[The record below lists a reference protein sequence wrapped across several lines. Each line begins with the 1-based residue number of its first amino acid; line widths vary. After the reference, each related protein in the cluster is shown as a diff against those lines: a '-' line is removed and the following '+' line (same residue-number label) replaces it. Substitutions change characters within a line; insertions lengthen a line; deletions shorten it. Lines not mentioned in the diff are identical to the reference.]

1 MGGVLQNDRLS
12 MSGQNST
19 ITGEP
24 SQRNLLILLFA
35 GFVLSGIAT
44 VIVGPMLPVFIRRW
58 SLNDSQAGLFST
70 VQFMAAWV
78 GTLASSAIASWRGYR
93 PALVLGYALMGGGL
107 AFLNADTH
115 ILALAATATFGFGYG
130 LLTAGTN
137 LLVAELGGVRS
148 ASLVSL
154 LNFMWGVGAMTC
166 PLLIA
171 FALKHNRISLTLLG
185 CAAFGVVMVIGLL
198 FASFGADERPHE
210 AKGAETAGTGPA
222 FHVGLA
228 LASLFFI
235 YVAMENGIGIWAAEF
250 SKRLANG
257 ITGLTTLAPTF
268 FYGGL
273 TLGRASA
280 PLALHRV
287 KERTLVVGALALAVA
302 GNTLLIVS
310 PGLHVAIA
318 AVFVAGLGCASIYP
332 IYIAW
337 LARWYG
343 ARAKK
348 IGGVLFALASLGGSL
363 GPWLVGS
370 VSQFSGSLR
379 IGLLVPLLSA
389 LIMIGLVQL
398 LRKQTTA

>member
-1 MGGVLQNDRLS
+1 MNE
-12 MSGQNST
+12 QNSE
-19 ITGEP
+19 ITAWQ
-24 SQRNLLILLFA
+24 SHRNLLVLLFA

-44 VIVGPMLPVFIRRW
+44 VVIGPMLPVFIRRW

-70 VQFMAAWV
+70 VQFMAAWI

-93 PALVLGYALMGGGL
+93 PALVLGYALMGSGL
-107 AFLNADTH
+107 ALLNANTH
-115 ILALAATATFGFGYG
+115 ILALAATATFGIGYG

-166 PLLIA
+166 PVLIA
-171 FALKHNRISLTLLG
+171 FALKHNQINFILLG
-185 CAAFGVVMVIGLL
+185 CAAFGVVMVVGLL

-210 AKGAETAGTGPA
+210 AKVAETASVGLR
-222 FHVGLA
+222 FHVALA
-228 LASLFFI
+228 LAFLFFI
-235 YVAMENGIGIWAAEF
+235 YVSMENGIGFWVAEF

-280 PLALHRV
+280 PLALRHV
-287 KERTLVVGALALAVA
+287 KERTLVLGALALAAA
-302 GNTLLIVS
+302 GDTLLTVS
-310 PGLHVAIA
+310 PGLSMAIV
-318 AVFVAGLGCASIYP
+318 AVFLAGLGCAAVYP

-337 LARWYG
+337 LSRWYG

-348 IGGVLFALASLGGSL
+348 IGGVLFALASLGGSV
-363 GPWLVGS
+363 GAWLVGT

-379 IGLLVPLLSA
+379 IGLLVPLVSA

-398 LRKQTTA
+398 LGKQTTA

>member
-1 MGGVLQNDRLS
+1 
-12 MSGQNST
+12 MSEQNSA
-19 ITGEP
+19 ISG
-24 SQRNLLILLFA
+24 SQGHRNLLALLFA

-70 VQFMAAWV
+70 VQFMAAWI

-93 PALVLGYALMGGGL
+93 PALVLGYALMGSGL

-171 FALKHNRISLTLLG
+171 FALKHDRIDLTLWG
-185 CAAFGVVMVIGLL
+185 CGAFGVVMVVGLF

-210 AKGAETAGTGPA
+210 AKAVETSGAGPA
-222 FHVGLA
+222 FHVVLV
-228 LASLFFI
+228 LASLFII
-235 YVAMENGIGIWAAEF
+235 YVSMENGIGFWTAEF

-280 PLALHRV
+280 PLALRHL
-287 KERTLVVGALALAVA
+287 KERTLVLGALALAAA
-302 GNTLLIVS
+302 GNALLVVA
-310 PGLHVAIA
+310 PALNVAIA
-318 AVFVAGLGCASIYP
+318 AVFLAGLGCAAVYP

-337 LARWYG
+337 LSRWYG

-348 IGGVLFALASLGGSL
+348 IGGVLFALASLGGSV
-363 GPWLVGS
+363 GAWLVGT

-379 IGLLVPLLSA
+379 IGLLVPMVSA

-398 LRKQTTA
+398 LRKQTAA

>member
-1 MGGVLQNDRLS
+1 

-70 VQFMAAWV
+70 VQFMAAWI

-171 FALKHNRISLTLLG
+171 FALKHNRISLTLWG

-210 AKGAETAGTGPA
+210 AKGAETAGAGPA

-257 ITGLTTLAPTF
+257 ITDLTTLAPTF

-273 TLGRASA
+273 TLGRACA

-287 KERTLVVGALALAVA
+287 KERTLVLGALALAVA

-310 PGLHVAIA
+310 PGLYVAIA

-348 IGGVLFALASLGGSL
+348 IGGILFALASLGGSL

-379 IGLLVPLLSA
+379 IGLLVPLFSA
-389 LIMIGLVQL
+389 LIMISLVQL
-398 LRKQTTA
+398 LRRQTAA

>member
-1 MGGVLQNDRLS
+1 MSEQNAVVKGTD
-12 MSGQNST
+12 GN
-19 ITGEP
+19 
-24 SQRNLLILLFA
+24 RNLLVLLFA

-70 VQFMAAWV
+70 VQFMAAWI

-107 AFLNADTH
+107 AILNADTR

-148 ASLVSL
+148 ASLVNL

-210 AKGAETAGTGPA
+210 ANVAETTGAGPA
-222 FHVGLA
+222 FHVALA

-280 PLALHRV
+280 PLALRRL
-287 KERTLVVGALALAVA
+287 KERTLVLGALALAAA
-302 GNTLLIVS
+302 GDALLIVS
-310 PGLHVAIA
+310 PGLYVAIA
-318 AVFVAGLGCASIYP
+318 AVFFAGLGCASVYP

-343 ARAKK
+343 VRAKK
-348 IGGVLFALASLGGSL
+348 IGGVLFALASLGGSV
-363 GPWLVGS
+363 GPWLVGT
-370 VSQFSGSLR
+370 VSQFSRSLR
-379 IGLLVPLLSA
+379 IGLLVPLA
-389 LIMIGLVQL
+389 CAVILIFLTLL
-398 LRKQTTA
+398 LRRQTTA

>member
-1 MGGVLQNDRLS
+1 
-12 MSGQNST
+12 MSEQNSVV
-19 ITGEP
+19 TGAP
-24 SQRNLLILLFA
+24 SNRNLLVLLFA

-70 VQFMAAWV
+70 VQFIAAWI

-107 AFLNADTH
+107 AFLDADTH

-154 LNFMWGVGAMTC
+154 LNFMWGLGAMTC

-171 FALKHNRISLTLLG
+171 FALKHNQITLTLLG

-210 AKGAETAGTGPA
+210 ARVDETAAAGPA
-222 FHVGLA
+222 FQVALTLA
-228 LASLFFI
+228 FLFFI
-235 YVAMENGIGIWAAEF
+235 YVSMENGIGFWAAEF

-257 ITGLTTLAPTF
+257 ITGLTTLSPTF

-280 PLALHRV
+280 PLALRRL
-287 KERTLVVGALALAVA
+287 KERTLVLGALALAA
-302 GNTLLIVS
+302 TGDALLIVS
-310 PGLHVAIA
+310 PGLYAAIA
-318 AVFVAGLGCASIYP
+318 AVFFAGLGCAAVYP

-337 LARWYG
+337 LSRWYG

-348 IGGVLFALASLGGSL
+348 IGGVLFALASLGGSV
-363 GPWLVGS
+363 GAWLVGT

-379 IGLLVPLLSA
+379 IGLLVPLISA
-389 LIMIGLVQL
+389 LIMIGLVL
-398 LRKQTTA
+398 SLRRQTTA

>member
-1 MGGVLQNDRLS
+1 MGGVLQNDGLP
-12 MSGQNST
+12 MSEQNSA
-19 ITGEP
+19 ITEAGGR
-24 SQRNLLILLFA
+24 RNLFTLLFA
-35 GFVLSGIAT
+35 GFILSGIAT

-58 SLNDSQAGLFST
+58 SLDDSQAGLFST
-70 VQFMAAWV
+70 VQFMAAWI

-93 PALVLGYALMGGGL
+93 PALVLGYALIGGGL
-107 AFLNADTH
+107 VFLNAGTH
-115 ILALAATATFGFGYG
+115 IFALTATATFGFGYG
-130 LLTAGTN
+130 LVTAGTN

-171 FALKHNRISLTLLG
+171 FALEHNRISFTLWG
-185 CAAFGVVMVIGLL
+185 CAAFGFVMVIGLL
-198 FASFGADERPHE
+198 FASFGADESPHKVKIAE
-210 AKGAETAGTGPA
+210 MAGAGPP
-222 FHVGLA
+222 FHVVLA

-250 SKRLANG
+250 AKRLANG

-280 PLALHRV
+280 PLALHRI
-287 KERTLVVGALALAVA
+287 KERTLVLGALALAAA
-302 GNTLLIVS
+302 GNALLIAAPS
-310 PGLHVAIA
+310 LHVAIV
-318 AVFVAGLGCASIYP
+318 AVFVAGLGCASVYP

-337 LARWYG
+337 LSRWYG
-343 ARAKK
+343 ARARK
-348 IGGVLFALASLGGSL
+348 IGGVLFALASLGGSV

-370 VSQFSGSLR
+370 VSQFSASLR

-389 LIMIGLVQL
+389 VIMIGLVLL
-398 LRKQTTA
+398 LRRQTAA

>member
-1 MGGVLQNDRLS
+1 
-12 MSGQNST
+12 MSDQNSA
-19 ITGEP
+19 ITGAQ
-24 SQRNLLILLFA
+24 SQRNLLVLLFA

-70 VQFMAAWV
+70 VQFMAAWI

-137 LLVAELGGVRS
+137 LLVAEIGGLRS

-171 FALKHNRISLTLLG
+171 FALKHNRINLTLLG
-185 CAAFGVVMVIGLL
+185 CAAFGVVMVVGLL
-198 FASFGADERPHE
+198 FASFGTDERPHE
-210 AKGAETAGTGPA
+210 AKVAETAAAGPA
-222 FHVGLA
+222 FRVAFA
-228 LASLFFI
+228 LAFLFII
-235 YVAMENGIGIWAAEF
+235 YVSMENGIGIWAAEF

-257 ITGLTTLAPTF
+257 ITALTTLAPTF

-273 TLGRASA
+273 TIGRAAA
-280 PLALHRV
+280 PLALRHL
-287 KERTLVVGALALAVA
+287 KEKTLVLGALALAAA
-302 GNTLLIVS
+302 GNALLIVS
-310 PGLHVAIA
+310 PGLPVAIT
-318 AVFVAGLGCASIYP
+318 AVFLAGLGCASVYP

-337 LARWYG
+337 LSRWYG

-348 IGGVLFALASLGGSL
+348 IGGVLFALASLGGSA
-363 GPWLVGS
+363 GPWLVGT
-370 VSQFSGSLR
+370 VSQLSGSLR
-379 IGLLVPLLSA
+379 IGLLVPMVSA
-389 LIMIGLVQL
+389 LVMIGLVQL

>member
-1 MGGVLQNDRLS
+1 MGGVLQNDALP
-12 MSGQNST
+12 MSEQNPA
-19 ITGEP
+19 IAEAGGR
-24 SQRNLLILLFA
+24 RNLFTLLFA

-58 SLNDSQAGLFST
+58 SLDDSQAGLFST
-70 VQFMAAWV
+70 VQFMAAWI

-93 PALVLGYALMGGGL
+93 PALVLGYALIGSGL
-107 AFLNADTH
+107 VFLNADTH

-130 LLTAGTN
+130 LVTAGTN
-137 LLVAELGGVRS
+137 LLVAELGGERS

-171 FALKHNRISLTLLG
+171 FALKHNQIGLTLFG
-185 CAAFGVVMVIGLL
+185 CAAFGVVMVIGML
-198 FASFGADERPHE
+198 FVSFGADESPHE
-210 AKGAETAGTGPA
+210 VKAAETAGAGPA
-222 FHVGLA
+222 FHVALA

-250 SKRLANG
+250 AKRLANG

-273 TLGRASA
+273 TLGRATA
-280 PLALHRV
+280 PLALRHL
-287 KERTLVVGALALAVA
+287 KERTLVLGALALAAA
-302 GNTLLIVS
+302 GNTLLIAAPS
-310 PGLHVAIA
+310 LHVAIV
-318 AVFVAGLGCASIYP
+318 AVFVAGLGCASVYP

-337 LARWYG
+337 LSRWYG
-343 ARAKK
+343 ARARK
-348 IGGVLFALASLGGSL
+348 IGGVLFALASLGGSV

-370 VSQFSGSLR
+370 VSQFSASLR

-389 LIMIGLVQL
+389 VIMIGLVLL
-398 LRKQTTA
+398 LRRQTAA

>member
-1 MGGVLQNDRLS
+1 

-348 IGGVLFALASLGGSL
+348 IGGALFALASLGGSL

>member
-1 MGGVLQNDRLS
+1 
-12 MSGQNST
+12 MSEQNSAST
-19 ITGEP
+19 RWQ
-24 SQRNLLILLFA
+24 SHRNLLVLLFA

-70 VQFMAAWV
+70 VQFMAAWI
-78 GTLASSAIASWRGYR
+78 GTLASSAIATWRGYR
-93 PALVLGYALMGGGL
+93 PALVLGYAMMGGGL

-115 ILALAATATFGFGYG
+115 ILALTATATFGFGYG

-171 FALKHNRISLTLLG
+171 FALKHNQISLTLWG
-185 CAAFGVVMVIGLL
+185 CSAFGVVMVVGLL

-210 AKGAETAGTGPA
+210 ARVAETRNAAPA
-222 FHVGLA
+222 FHIGFVLA
-228 LASLFFI
+228 CLFFI
-235 YVAMENGIGIWAAEF
+235 YVSAENGIGIWAAEF
-250 SKRLANG
+250 SRRLANG

-273 TLGRASA
+273 TLGRACA
-280 PLALHRV
+280 PLALRHL
-287 KERTLVVGALALAVA
+287 KEKTLVLGALALTAA
-302 GNTLLIVS
+302 GNTLLIMS
-310 PGLHVAIA
+310 PSLYVAIA
-318 AVFVAGLGCASIYP
+318 AVFLAGLGCASVYP

-337 LARWYG
+337 LSRWYG

-363 GPWLVGS
+363 GPWLVGT
-370 VSQFSGSLR
+370 VSQLSGSLR
-379 IGLLVPLLSA
+379 IGLLVPMISV
-389 LIMIGLVQL
+389 LIMIGLIQL

>member
-1 MGGVLQNDRLS
+1 
-12 MSGQNST
+12 MSEQNSA
-19 ITGEP
+19 ITGAP
-24 SQRNLLILLFA
+24 SHRNLLALLFA

-44 VIVGPMLPVFIRRW
+44 VIVGPMLPLFIRRW

-70 VQFMAAWV
+70 VQFIAAWI

-115 ILALAATATFGFGYG
+115 MLALVATATFGFGYG

-166 PLLIA
+166 PLLVA
-171 FALKHNRISLTLLG
+171 FALKHNRINLTLLG
-185 CAAFGVVMVIGLL
+185 CAAFGVVMVVGLL
-198 FASFGADERPHE
+198 FASFGADEKTHE
-210 AKGAETAGTGPA
+210 AKVAETAGARPA
-222 FHVGLA
+222 FHIALV

-235 YVAMENGIGIWAAEF
+235 YVATENGIGIWAAEF

-280 PLALHRV
+280 PLALHRL
-287 KERTLVVGALALAVA
+287 KERTLVLGALALAAA
-302 GNTLLIVS
+302 GNILLVVS
-310 PGLHVAIA
+310 PGLNVAIV
-318 AVFVAGLGCASIYP
+318 AVFLAGLGCASVYP

-343 ARAKK
+343 AQAKK
-348 IGGVLFALASLGGSL
+348 IGGVLFALASLGGSV

-370 VSQFSGSLR
+370 VSQLSGSLR

-389 LIMIGLVQL
+389 LIMIGLVLL
-398 LRKQTTA
+398 LRRQTAA

>member
-1 MGGVLQNDRLS
+1 MAYVLQNDALP
-12 MSGQNST
+12 MSEQNSG
-19 ITGEP
+19 ITEAGGR
-24 SQRNLLILLFA
+24 RNLFTLLFA
-35 GFVLSGIAT
+35 GFILSGIAT

-58 SLNDSQAGLFST
+58 SLDDSQAGLFST
-70 VQFMAAWV
+70 VQFVAAWI

-93 PALVLGYALMGGGL
+93 PALVLGYALIGGGL
-107 AFLNADTH
+107 AFLNADTR

-171 FALKHNRISLTLLG
+171 FALEHNRISFTLWG

-198 FASFGADERPHE
+198 FASFGADESPHKVKV
-210 AKGAETAGTGPA
+210 AVMAGAGPPLHIA
-222 FHVGLA
+222 FA

-273 TLGRASA
+273 TLGRAA
-280 PLALHRV
+280 ATLALHRM
-287 KERTLVVGALALAVA
+287 KERTLVLGALALAAA
-302 GNTLLIVS
+302 GNALLIAAPS
-310 PGLHVAIA
+310 LNVAIV
-318 AVFVAGLGCASIYP
+318 AVFLAGLGCASVYP

-337 LARWYG
+337 LSRWYG
-343 ARAKK
+343 ARARK
-348 IGGVLFALASLGGSL
+348 IGGVLFALASLGGSV

-370 VSQFSGSLR
+370 VSQFSASLR
-379 IGLLVPLLSA
+379 ID
-389 LIMIGLVQL
+389 
-398 LRKQTTA
+398 RKSVV

>member
-154 LNFMWGVGAMTC
+154 LNFMWGVGAMMC

>member
-1 MGGVLQNDRLS
+1 

-154 LNFMWGVGAMTC
+154 LNFMWGVGAMMC

>member
-1 MGGVLQNDRLS
+1 
-12 MSGQNST
+12 
-19 ITGEP
+19 
-24 SQRNLLILLFA
+24 
-35 GFVLSGIAT
+35 
-44 VIVGPMLPVFIRRW
+44 MLPVFIRRW

-70 VQFMAAWV
+70 VQFMAAWI

-107 AFLNADTH
+107 AILNADTR

-148 ASLVSL
+148 ASLVNL

-185 CAAFGVVMVIGLL
+185 CAAFGVVMVIGVL

-210 AKGAETAGTGPA
+210 ANVAETTGAGPA
-222 FHVGLA
+222 FHVALA

-280 PLALHRV
+280 PLALRRL
-287 KERTLVVGALALAVA
+287 KERTLVLGALALAAA
-302 GNTLLIVS
+302 GDALLIVS
-310 PGLHVAIA
+310 PGLYVAIA
-318 AVFVAGLGCASIYP
+318 AVFFAGLGCASVYP
-332 IYIAW
+332 IYSAW

-343 ARAKK
+343 VRAKK
-348 IGGVLFALASLGGSL
+348 IGGVLFALASLGGSV
-363 GPWLVGS
+363 GPWLVGT
-370 VSQFSGSLR
+370 VSQFSRSLR
-379 IGLLVPLLSA
+379 IGLLVPLA
-389 LIMIGLVQL
+389 CAVILIFLTLL
-398 LRKQTTA
+398 LRRQTTA

>member
-1 MGGVLQNDRLS
+1 MSEQNAVVKGTD
-12 MSGQNST
+12 GN
-19 ITGEP
+19 
-24 SQRNLLILLFA
+24 RNLLVLLFA

-70 VQFMAAWV
+70 VQFMAAWI

-107 AFLNADTH
+107 AILNADTR

-148 ASLVSL
+148 ASLVNL

-210 AKGAETAGTGPA
+210 ANVAETTGAGPA
-222 FHVGLA
+222 FHVALA

-280 PLALHRV
+280 PLALRRL
-287 KERTLVVGALALAVA
+287 KERTLVLGALALAAA
-302 GNTLLIVS
+302 GDALLIVS
-310 PGLHVAIA
+310 PGLYVAIA
-318 AVFVAGLGCASIYP
+318 AVFFAGLGCASVYP

-343 ARAKK
+343 VRAKK
-348 IGGVLFALASLGGSL
+348 IGGVLFALASLGGSV
-363 GPWLVGS
+363 GPWLVGT
-370 VSQFSGSLR
+370 VSQFSRSLR
-379 IGLLVPLLSA
+379 IGLLVPLA
-389 LIMIGLVQL
+389 CAAILIFLTVL
-398 LRKQTTA
+398 LRRQTTA

>member
-1 MGGVLQNDRLS
+1 
-12 MSGQNST
+12 
-19 ITGEP
+19 
-24 SQRNLLILLFA
+24 
-35 GFVLSGIAT
+35 
-44 VIVGPMLPVFIRRW
+44 MLPVFIRRW
-58 SLNDSQAGLFST
+58 FLNDSQAGLFST
-70 VQFMAAWV
+70 VQFIAAWV

-107 AFLNADTH
+107 AFLNADAH

-137 LLVAELGGVRS
+137 LLVAELGGVSS
-148 ASLVSL
+148 ASLLSL

-210 AKGAETAGTGPA
+210 AKAAETAGAGPA
-222 FHVGLA
+222 LQVGLV

-235 YVAMENGIGIWAAEF
+235 YVSTENGIGIWAAEF
-250 SKRLANG
+250 SRRLANG

-273 TLGRASA
+273 TLGRACA
-280 PLALHRV
+280 PLALRHL
-287 KERTLVVGALALAVA
+287 KERTVVLGALALAAA
-302 GNTLLIVS
+302 GNALLIVS
-310 PGLHVAIA
+310 PGLPVAMA
-318 AVFVAGLGCASIYP
+318 AVFFAGLGCASVYP

-337 LARWYG
+337 LSRWYG

-348 IGGVLFALASLGGSL
+348 IGGVLFALASLGGSV

-379 IGLLVPLLSA
+379 IGLLVPLASA
-389 LIMIGLVQL
+389 LIMIGLVQS
-398 LRKQTTA
+398 LRRQTTA

>member
-1 MGGVLQNDRLS
+1 
-12 MSGQNST
+12 MSEQNSAVT
-19 ITGEP
+19 ETGGH
-24 SQRNLLILLFA
+24 RNLLALLFA

-44 VIVGPMLPVFIRRW
+44 VIVGPMVPLFINSW
-58 SLNDSQAGLFST
+58 SLNDSQAGLFSA
-70 VQFMAAWV
+70 VQFMAAWI

-93 PALVLGYALMGGGL
+93 PALALGYALMGGGL

-115 ILALAATATFGFGYG
+115 MLALAATATFGFGYG

-137 LLVAELGGVRS
+137 LLVAELGGMRS

-198 FASFGADERPHE
+198 FTSFGADERPHE
-210 AKGAETAGTGPA
+210 ANIAEAAGAGPA
-222 FHVGLA
+222 LHVTLA

-250 SKRLANG
+250 SRRLANG

-273 TLGRASA
+273 TLRRGGAPPALCPPQEKNPPPCGFCLAAPRQAPPFACSRAS
-280 PLALHRV
+280 L
-287 KERTLVVGALALAVA
+287 
-302 GNTLLIVS
+302 
-310 PGLHVAIA
+310 
-318 AVFVAGLGCASIYP
+318 
-332 IYIAW
+332 
-337 LARWYG
+337 
-343 ARAKK
+343 
-348 IGGVLFALASLGGSL
+348 
-363 GPWLVGS
+363 
-370 VSQFSGSLR
+370 
-379 IGLLVPLLSA
+379 
-389 LIMIGLVQL
+389 
-398 LRKQTTA
+398 

>member
-1 MGGVLQNDRLS
+1 MIQPTPADAQVQGH
-12 MSGQNST
+12 
-19 ITGEP
+19 
-24 SQRNLLILLFA
+24 RNLFTLLFA

-44 VIVGPMLPVFIRRW
+44 VVVGPMLPVFIRRW

-93 PALVLGYALMGGGL
+93 PALVLGYALMGSGL
-107 AFLNADTH
+107 AFLNSDTH

-166 PLLIA
+166 PLLVA
-171 FALKHNRISLTLLG
+171 FALRHNRISLMLLG

-198 FASFGADERPHE
+198 FTSFGADERPHE
-210 AKGAETAGTGPA
+210 AKAAESASAGPA
-222 FHVGLA
+222 FHVTLA

-280 PLALHRV
+280 PLALRRL
-287 KERTLVVGALALAVA
+287 KERTLVLGALGLAAA
-302 GNTLLIVS
+302 GNTLLIAS
-310 PGLHVAIA
+310 PGLYVAIV
-318 AVFVAGLGCASIYP
+318 AVFVAGLGCASVYP

-348 IGGVLFALASLGGSL
+348 IGGVLFALASLGGSV

-370 VSQFSGSLR
+370 VSQFSASLR
-379 IGLLVPLLSA
+379 IGLLVPLFSA
-389 LIMIGLVQL
+389 LIMIGLVL
-398 LRKQTTA
+398 LLGRRTAA

>member
-1 MGGVLQNDRLS
+1 MDQRNAANAANGGH
-12 MSGQNST
+12 G
-19 ITGEP
+19 
-24 SQRNLLILLFA
+24 NLLILLFA

-70 VQFMAAWV
+70 VQFLAAWI
-78 GTLASSAIASWRGYR
+78 GTLASSVIASWRGYR

-171 FALKHNRISLTLLG
+171 FALKHNRITFTLFG
-185 CAAFGVVMVIGLL
+185 CAAFGAVMVIGLL
-198 FASFGADERPHE
+198 FASFGTDERPHE
-210 AKGAETAGTGPA
+210 AKVAEAAGAEPT
-222 FHVGLA
+222 FHVALA

-235 YVAMENGIGIWAAEF
+235 YVAMENAIGIWAAEF

-280 PLALHRV
+280 PLALHRM
-287 KERTLVVGALALAVA
+287 KERTLVLGALTLAAA
-302 GNTLLIVS
+302 GNALLIAS
-310 PGLHVAIA
+310 PSLGVAIV
-318 AVFVAGLGCASIYP
+318 AVFIAGLGCASVYP

-348 IGGVLFALASLGGSL
+348 IGGVLFALASLGGSV

-370 VSQFSGSLR
+370 VSQFSTSLR
-379 IGLLVPLLSA
+379 IGLLVPLLCA
-389 LIMIGLVQL
+389 LIMTCLVLL
-398 LRKQTTA
+398 LRRRTAA

>member
-1 MGGVLQNDRLS
+1 
-12 MSGQNST
+12 MSEQNSA
-19 ITGEP
+19 IAEMQGH
-24 SQRNLLILLFA
+24 RNLLVLLFA

-70 VQFMAAWV
+70 VQFMAAWI

-93 PALVLGYALMGGGL
+93 PALVLGYALVGGGL
-107 AFLNADTH
+107 VFLNADTH
-115 ILALAATATFGFGYG
+115 ILALAATATFGLGYG

-171 FALKHNRISLTLLG
+171 FALKHNRISLTLWG
-185 CAAFGVVMVIGLL
+185 CAAFGAVMVIGL
-198 FASFGADERPHE
+198 FFTSFGADERPHE
-210 AKGAETAGTGPA
+210 AKVTETAVAGPA
-222 FHVGLA
+222 FPVTLA

-235 YVAMENGIGIWAAEF
+235 YVATENGIGIWAAEF

-280 PLALHRV
+280 PLALHRL
-287 KERTLVVGALALAVA
+287 KERTVVLGALALAA
-302 GNTLLIVS
+302 TGNTLLIVS
-310 PGLHVAIA
+310 PGLYVAIV
-318 AVFVAGLGCASIYP
+318 AVFVAGLGCASVYP

-337 LARWYG
+337 LAQWYG

-348 IGGVLFALASLGGSL
+348 IGGVLFAIASLGGSV

-379 IGLLVPLLSA
+379 IGLLVPMLSA
-389 LIMIGLVQL
+389 SIMIGLVL
-398 LRKQTTA
+398 SLRRQTTA

>member
-137 LLVAELGGVRS
+137 LLEAELGGVRS

>member
-1 MGGVLQNDRLS
+1 
-12 MSGQNST
+12 MSEQNSA
-19 ITGEP
+19 ITGE
-24 SQRNLLILLFA
+24 QGNRNLLVLLFV

-70 VQFMAAWV
+70 VQFMAAWI

-115 ILALAATATFGFGYG
+115 TLALTATATFGFGYG

-198 FASFGADERPHE
+198 SASFGADEKPHE
-210 AKGAETAGTGPA
+210 AKTAETAGSGPA
-222 FHVGLA
+222 LHVALV

-235 YVAMENGIGIWAAEF
+235 YVSMENGIGFWTAEF

-280 PLALHRV
+280 PLALRRL
-287 KERTLVVGALALAVA
+287 KERTLLLGALALAAA
-302 GNTLLIVS
+302 GNALLVVS
-310 PGLHVAIA
+310 PSLFVAIA
-318 AVFVAGLGCASIYP
+318 AVFLAGLGCASVYP

-337 LARWYG
+337 LSRWYG

-348 IGGVLFALASLGGSL
+348 IGGVLFALASLGGSV
-363 GPWLVGS
+363 GAWLVGS
-370 VSQFSGSLR
+370 VSQLSGSLR
-379 IGLLVPLLSA
+379 IGLLVPLASA

>member
-1 MGGVLQNDRLS
+1 
-12 MSGQNST
+12 MSEQNSA
-19 ITGEP
+19 ITG
-24 SQRNLLILLFA
+24 SQSHRNLLVLLFA

-70 VQFMAAWV
+70 VQFMAAWI
-78 GTLASSAIASWRGYR
+78 GTLASSAIAPWRGYR
-93 PALVLGYALMGGGL
+93 PALVVGYALMGGGL

-185 CAAFGVVMVIGLL
+185 CAAFGVVMVISLF

-210 AKGAETAGTGPA
+210 ANVAETTVARPGFPVT
-222 FHVGLA
+222 LA

-235 YVAMENGIGIWAAEF
+235 YVATENGIGIWAAEF

-273 TLGRASA
+273 TIGRASA
-280 PLALHRV
+280 PLALRRL
-287 KERTLVVGALALAVA
+287 KERTLALGALALAAA
-302 GNTLLIVS
+302 GNALLIVS
-310 PGLHVAIA
+310 PGLFVAIA
-318 AVFVAGLGCASIYP
+318 AVFFAGLGCASVYP

-337 LARWYG
+337 LSQWYG

-348 IGGVLFALASLGGSL
+348 IGGVLFALASLGGSV

-379 IGLLVPLLSA
+379 IGLLVPLVST

>member
-1 MGGVLQNDRLS
+1 
-12 MSGQNST
+12 MSEQNSA
-19 ITGEP
+19 ISG
-24 SQRNLLILLFA
+24 SQSHRNLLALLFA

-70 VQFMAAWV
+70 VQFMAAWI

-93 PALVLGYALMGGGL
+93 PALVLGYAMMGGGL
-107 AFLNADTH
+107 AFLNAETH
-115 ILALAATATFGFGYG
+115 TLALAATATFGFGYG

-137 LLVAELGGVRS
+137 LLVAEIGGVRS

-171 FALKHNRISLTLLG
+171 LALRHNQINLTLMG
-185 CAAFGVVMVIGLL
+185 CAAFGVVMVMGLL

-210 AKGAETAGTGPA
+210 ARVSEAAGEGPA
-222 FHVGLA
+222 FHVTVTLA
-228 LASLFFI
+228 ALFII
-235 YVAMENGIGIWAAEF
+235 YVSTENGIGIWAAEF
-250 SKRLANG
+250 SRRLANG
-257 ITGLTTLAPTF
+257 ITSMTTLAPTF

-280 PLALHRV
+280 PLALRHL
-287 KERTLVVGALALAVA
+287 KERTLVVGALALAAA
-302 GNTLLIVS
+302 GNALLVVA
-310 PGLHVAIA
+310 PALNVAIA
-318 AVFVAGLGCASIYP
+318 AVFFAGLGCAAVYP

-337 LARWYG
+337 LSRWYG

-348 IGGVLFALASLGGSL
+348 IGGVLFALASLGGSV
-363 GPWLVGS
+363 GAWLVGT

-379 IGLLVPLLSA
+379 IGLMVPLASA

>member
-1 MGGVLQNDRLS
+1 MTQ
-12 MSGQNST
+12 QNSSVS
-19 ITGEP
+19 GLQ
-24 SQRNLLILLFA
+24 SHRNLLVLLFA

-58 SLNDSQAGLFST
+58 SLNDSQAGLFSS
-70 VQFMAAWV
+70 VQFLAAWV

-107 AFLNADTH
+107 AFLNSDTH
-115 ILALAATATFGFGYG
+115 ILALGATATFGFGYG

-171 FALKHNRISLTLLG
+171 FALKHNQISFVLLG
-185 CAAFGVVMVIGLL
+185 CAAFGAVMVIGLL
-198 FASFGADERPHE
+198 FASFGADKSPHE
-210 AKGAETAGTGPA
+210 AKGTEAAGVGPA
-222 FHVGLA
+222 FHVTLA

-235 YVAMENGIGIWAAEF
+235 YVALENGIGIWAAEF
-250 SKRLANG
+250 SRRLANG

-273 TLGRASA
+273 TLGRFSA
-280 PLALHRV
+280 PLALHHL
-287 KERTLVVGALALAVA
+287 KERTLVLGALSLAGVGNILLIMSPHLNVAILAVF
-302 GNTLLIVS
+302 L
-310 PGLHVAIA
+310 
-318 AVFVAGLGCASIYP
+318 AGLGCASVYP

-348 IGGVLFALASLGGSL
+348 IGGVLFALASLGGSV

-370 VSQFSGSLR
+370 VSQLSGSLR
-379 IGLLVPLLSA
+379 IGLVMPLLCA
-389 LIMIGLVQL
+389 MVMIGIVLL
-398 LRKQTTA
+398 LRRQTSA

>member
-1 MGGVLQNDRLS
+1 MAEDTQYHGH
-12 MSGQNST
+12 
-19 ITGEP
+19 
-24 SQRNLLILLFA
+24 RNLLVLLFA
-35 GFVLSGIAT
+35 GFILSGIAT
-44 VIVGPMLPVFIRRW
+44 VMVGPMLPVFIRRW
-58 SLNDSQAGLFST
+58 SLDDSQAGLFST
-70 VQFMAAWV
+70 VQFMASWL

-107 AFLNADTH
+107 AFLNADAH
-115 ILALAATATFGFGYG
+115 IVALAATATFGFGYG

-171 FALKHNRISLTLLG
+171 FALKHNRISLTLMG
-185 CAAFGVVMVIGLL
+185 CAAFGAVMVVGLL
-198 FASFGADERPHE
+198 FASFGADENPHE
-210 AKGAETAGTGPA
+210 AKVAESSGAGPA
-222 FHVGLA
+222 FHVTFA

-235 YVAMENGIGIWAAEF
+235 YVAMENGIGIWAAEYA
-250 SKRLANG
+250 KRLAHG
-257 ITGLTTLAPTF
+257 ITSLTTLAPTF

-280 PLALHRV
+280 PLALHRM
-287 KERTLVVGALALAVA
+287 KEKTLVLGALALAAA
-302 GNTLLIVS
+302 GNTLLIAS
-310 PGLHVAIA
+310 PGLYVAIVA
-318 AVFVAGLGCASIYP
+318 DFLAGLGCASVYP
-332 IYIAW
+332 VYIAW
-337 LARWYG
+337 LSRWYG

-348 IGGVLFALASLGGSL
+348 IGGVLFALASLGGSA

-370 VSQFSGSLR
+370 VSQLSASLR

-389 LIMIGLVQL
+389 LIMIALVLL
-398 LRKQTTA
+398 LRRQTAA

>member
-1 MGGVLQNDRLS
+1 MTQ
-12 MSGQNST
+12 QNSSV
-19 ITGEP
+19 TGL
-24 SQRNLLILLFA
+24 QGHRNLLVLLFA

-70 VQFMAAWV
+70 VQFMAAWI

-107 AFLNADTH
+107 AFLNADTR
-115 ILALAATATFGFGYG
+115 IVALAATATFGFGYG

-137 LLVAELGGVRS
+137 LLVAELGGVRR

-166 PLLIA
+166 PMLIA

-185 CAAFGVVMVIGLL
+185 CVAFGVVMVIGLL
-198 FASFGADERPHE
+198 LASFGADERPHE
-210 AKGAETAGTGPA
+210 AKAAETAGAAPA
-222 FHVGLA
+222 FHVTFV

-257 ITGLTTLAPTF
+257 ITGMTTLAPTF

-280 PLALHRV
+280 PLALHRW
-287 KERTLVVGALALAVA
+287 KERTVVLAALTLAAV
-302 GNTLLIVS
+302 GNALLIVS
-310 PGLHVAIA
+310 PGLSVAIA
-318 AVFVAGLGCASIYP
+318 GVFVAGLGCASVYP

-337 LARWYG
+337 LSQWYG

-348 IGGVLFALASLGGSL
+348 IGGVLFALASLGGSA

-370 VSQFSGSLR
+370 VSQLSGSLR
-379 IGLLVPLLSA
+379 IGLLVPMLCA
-389 LIMIGLVQL
+389 LIMIGLVL
-398 LRKQTTA
+398 SLRRQTAA